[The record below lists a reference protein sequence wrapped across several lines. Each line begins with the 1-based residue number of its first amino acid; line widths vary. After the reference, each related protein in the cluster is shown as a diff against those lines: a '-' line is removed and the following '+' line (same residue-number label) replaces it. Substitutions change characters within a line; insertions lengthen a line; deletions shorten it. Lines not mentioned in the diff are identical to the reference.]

1 MLPSQETVNK
11 KLSCEGS
18 VFMHK
23 RKLSAEQKAEIV
35 RLYLEKGE
43 SQSYIAKQY
52 GIHERSV
59 KKYALQYQAQGIE
72 TFINNGKNRT
82 YSAELKEQA
91 VNAYMNG
98 EGTTHEIAAKYG
110 LRSPTQLINWI
121 KVYNSGR
128 GFRQKMSGGSR
139 MKEARPT
146 TVEERIQI
154 AKDCIANGGNYGET
168 ALKYNVSYQ
177 QVYQWTK
184 KYKEMGAPGLED
196 RRGKRKKDQTPRTEL
211 EKAQI
216 QIERLKHEL
225 YMTQMERDLLKK
237 LDEIE
242 RREAYRK

>member
-1 MLPSQETVNK
+1 
-11 KLSCEGS
+11 
-18 VFMHK
+18 
-23 RKLSAEQKAEIV
+23 
-35 RLYLEKGE
+35 
-43 SQSYIAKQY
+43 
-52 GIHERSV
+52 
-59 KKYALQYQAQGIE
+59 
-72 TFINNGKNRT
+72 
-82 YSAELKEQA
+82 
-91 VNAYMNG
+91 
-98 EGTTHEIAAKYG
+98 
-110 LRSPTQLINWI
+110 
-121 KVYNSGR
+121 
-128 GFRQKMSGGSR
+128 

-154 AKDCIANGGNYGET
+154 AKDCIANSGNYGET

>member
-11 KLSCEGS
+11 KLSCGGS

-23 RKLSAEQKAEIV
+23 RKLSAEQKAEIA

-43 SQSYIAKQY
+43 SKSFIAKRY
-52 GIHERSV
+52 GINEMAVH
-59 KKYALQYQAQGIE
+59 KYTLQYQAQGIE

-82 YSAELKEQA
+82 YSAELKKQA

-98 EGTTHEIAAKYG
+98 EGTTREIAAKYG

-121 KVYNSGR
+121 KVYNSGK
-128 GFRQKMSGGSR
+128 GFRYKMSGGSR

-154 AKDCIANGGNYGET
+154 ARDCIDSGENYGET
-168 ALKYNVSYQ
+168 ALKFNVSYQ
-177 QVYQWTK
+177 QVYQWVK
-184 KYKEMGAPGLED
+184 KFREKGEAGLED
-196 RRGKRKKDQTPRTEL
+196 RRGKRLKDQTPRTREEEL
-211 EKAQI
+211 E
-216 QIERLKHEL
+216 IEIAKLKHEL
-225 YMTQMERDLLKK
+225 YMTRMERDVLKK